1 MAKSKPLFAEELISF
16 PDPHLALEGIV
27 DLSDDL
33 SVERLFE
40 AYSFGIF
47 PWPHENYPTLW
58 FCPTERGVVDFKDF
72 KIPASMKKFMRKTD
86 FTVTMNQ
93 DFDGVISE
101 CARQARPGQK
111 GTWINSKI
119 LRAYRDFHRAG
130 YAHSVEVWS
139 KGELVGGIY
148 GVYVG
153 GLFCGE
159 SMFFKKS
166 NASKFALV
174 KLVEFLRERGMT
186 WMDVQMVTPLVE
198 MFGGRYITRAQ
209 FLRRLEAAKQS
220 AKEVKFE

>member
-1 MAKSKPLFAEELISF
+1 MPKALFAEELVSF

-58 FCPTERGVVDFKDF
+58 FCPMERGILDFKEF
-72 KIPASMKKFMRKTD
+72 KIPHSMQKFMRKTD
-86 FTVTMNQ
+86 FTVTM
-93 DFDGVISE
+93 DKKFDQVIAA
-101 CARQARPGQK
+101 CADQARPGQK

-119 LRAYRDFHRAG
+119 LKGYRDFHRTG

-139 KGELVGGIY
+139 EGLLVGGMY

-174 KLVEFLRERGMT
+174 KLVEFLREHGLG

-198 MFGGRYITRAQ
+198 MFGGKYITRAQ
-209 FLRRLEAAKQS
+209 FLRRLES
-220 AKEVKFE
+220 AKKSARAIEFRI

>member
-1 MAKSKPLFAEELISF
+1 MVMPKLFAEDLISF

-33 SVERLFE
+33 SVERLLE

-58 FCPTERGVVDFKDF
+58 FCPAERGVLDFKDF
-72 KIPASMKKFMRKTD
+72 KIPQSLKKFMRKTD
-86 FTVTMNQ
+86 FRVTM
-93 DFDGVISE
+93 DKAFDRVIE
-101 CARQARPGQK
+101 ACAKQPRPGQK
-111 GTWINSKI
+111 GTWINAQI
-119 LRAYRDFHRAG
+119 LKAYKDFHRAG

-139 KGELVGGIY
+139 GEELAGGIY

-166 NASKFALV
+166 NASKYALV
-174 KLVEFLRERGMT
+174 KLVEFLKEQKLT
-186 WMDVQMVTPLVE
+186 WMDVQMVTPLTE
-198 MFGGRYITRAQ
+198 MFGGHYITRAQ
-209 FLRRLEAAKQS
+209 FLRRLEAAKKS
-220 AKEVKFE
+220 AREINFEI

>member
-1 MAKSKPLFAEELISF
+1 MSKLFAEDLISF

-58 FCPTERGVVDFKDF
+58 FCPAERGILDFKDF
-72 KIPASMKKFMRKTD
+72 KVPQSMKKFMRKTD
-86 FTVTMNQ
+86 FTVTM
-93 DFDGVISE
+93 DKCFDEVIDE
-101 CARQARPGQK
+101 CAKQPRPGQK

-119 LRAYRDFHRAG
+119 LKAYKAFHRAG
-130 YAHSVEVWS
+130 YAHSLEVWS
-139 KGELVGGIY
+139 EGKLAGGIY
-148 GVYVG
+148 GVYVA

-159 SMFFKKS
+159 SMFFRKS

-174 KLVEFLRERGMT
+174 KLVEFLKAQKMT
-186 WMDVQMVTPLVE
+186 WMDVQMVTPLIE
-198 MFGGRYITRAQ
+198 MFGGHYISRAQ
-209 FLRRLEAAKQS
+209 FLRRLEAAKKS
-220 AKEVKFE
+220 AREIQFEI